1 MIKVLAENGI
11 QSFRFEQFPITLNHG
26 AIARTGGVGRAPFES
41 LNLSS
46 SVPDEAA
53 AVHENRR
60 RAYEAFGRTAETLV
74 HAHLVHDNHV
84 ARVTRAN
91 HGEVIPQVDA
101 LITDDP
107 DCGLTMNFADCAPI
121 LIYDPIKHAMGLG
134 HAGWAG
140 TVRDIPGAMVVAMQ
154 AAFGSNPA
162 DLLGAVGP
170 CISVDI
176 YEVGQN
182 VIDAVTAAFPEHV
195 SELLIPQPNGPRPHF
210 DLPKANLINFQ
221 RAGVE
226 QVELSGI
233 CTGSRTDLFFSHRVE
248 KGRTGRFGVVM
259 TLSNNPNSE

>member
-1 MIKVLAENGI
+1 MNKVLADNGI
-11 QSFRFEQFPITLNHG
+11 QYYRVEHFPESLNHG
-26 AIARTGGVGRAPFES
+26 VIARTGGVGRVPFES

-46 SVPDEAA
+46 SVPDNEP
-53 AVHENRR
+53 AVRENRR
-60 RAYEAFGRTAETLV
+60 RAYGAFGRNVDSLV

-84 ARVTRAN
+84 ARVTSEN

-101 LITDDP
+101 LITNEP
-107 DCGLTMNFADCAPI
+107 GCGLTMNFADCAPI
-121 LIYDPIKHAMGLG
+121 LIYDPVKHAIGLG

-140 TVRDIPGAMVVAMQ
+140 TVRDVPGAMVVAMQ
-154 AAFGSNPA
+154 AAFNSNPA

-182 VIDAVTAAFPEHV
+182 VIDAVTAAFPEHL
-195 SELLIPQPNGPRPHF
+195 SELLIPQLNGPRPHF

-221 RAGVE
+221 RAGVS

-248 KGRTGRFGVVM
+248 KGKTGRFGVVM
-259 TLSNNPNSE
+259 TLSEKIYE